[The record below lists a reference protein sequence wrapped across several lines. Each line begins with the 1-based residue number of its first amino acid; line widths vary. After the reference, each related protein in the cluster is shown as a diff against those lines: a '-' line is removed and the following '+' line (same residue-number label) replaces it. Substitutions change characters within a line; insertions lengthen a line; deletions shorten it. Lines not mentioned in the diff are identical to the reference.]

1 MKMEN
6 NESAKEELKRKLE
19 ESFQESMR
27 EHEVDKMTE
36 GVFKI
41 FDESNLSPIE
51 KFGVLE
57 VIRHYLHKEVEYMC
71 EEEQQENEADEQA
84 TNNG

>member
-1 MKMEN
+1 MKHKETV
-6 NESAKEELKRKLE
+6 KEELRRKLE

-57 VIRHYLHKEVEYMC
+57 IIRHYLHKEVEYMC
-71 EEEQQENEADEQA
+71 EEDQENEVDEQ
-84 TNNG
+84 TGDNIEVC